1 MKEQAGRVL
10 QVMALLIL
18 PVGLGAGLLG
28 NNIGLEV
35 KLLWIGGALF
45 VLGWILAKKES

>member
-1 MKEQAGRVL
+1 MKEQVGRVL

-18 PVGLGAGLLG
+18 PVGLGAGMLG

-35 KLLWIGGALF
+35 KLMWIGGAMF
-45 VLGWILAKKES
+45 VLGWLLTKKES